1 MIVFFYWQKAKL
13 RLCSALMTKFIENR
27 VLKMKIDAKNRSRR
41 LRKKLRVDEF
51 KELGFDIAWQLK
63 EDINADELDA
73 FIDKF
78 FAEVIEPNE
87 LGFGGEGDH
96 LWHGL
101 ICTQKLG
108 KCTEEHRQLVEKW
121 LKENGATAVSVSEL
135 YDVWWAE

>member
-1 MIVFFYWQKAKL
+1 MPL
-13 RLCSALMTKFIENR
+13 LLIEG
-27 VLKMKIDAKNRSRR
+27 LKMKFDAQNRSQR

-51 KELGFDIAWQLK
+51 KELGFDVAWKLN
-63 EDINADELDA
+63 EDITSDELDA

-78 FAEVIEPNE
+78 FNEVIQPSG
-87 LGFGGEGDH
+87 LGFGGEGDT

-108 KCTEEHRQLVEKW
+108 SCTDENRTAVEKW
-121 LKENGATAVSVSEL
+121 LTDNGAKSVAVSEL

>member
-1 MIVFFYWQKAKL
+1 
-13 RLCSALMTKFIENR
+13 
-27 VLKMKIDAKNRSRR
+27 MKVDAKNRSQR

-51 KELGFDIAWQLK
+51 KELGFDVAWQLN
-63 EDINADELDA
+63 ENITSDEIDV

-78 FAEVIEPNE
+78 FNEVIQPNG
-87 LGFGGEGDH
+87 LGFGGEGDS

-108 KCTEEHRQLVEKW
+108 LCTDEHRATVEKW
-121 LKENGATAVSVSEL
+121 LMDNGAKAVSVSEL

>member
-1 MIVFFYWQKAKL
+1 MKL
-13 RLCSALMTKFIENR
+13 
-27 VLKMKIDAKNRSRR
+27 DAKNRSRR

-51 KELGFDIAWQLK
+51 KELGFDVAWQLDD
-63 EDINADELDA
+63 DITSDELDA

-78 FAEVIEPNE
+78 FAEVIQKNG
-87 LGFGGEGDH
+87 LGYGGEGDT

-108 KCTEEHRQLVEKW
+108 SCTEEHRKAVENW
-121 LKENGATAVSVSEL
+121 LTDNGAKQVAVSEL

>member
-1 MIVFFYWQKAKL
+1 MKL
-13 RLCSALMTKFIENR
+13 E
-27 VLKMKIDAKNRSRR
+27 AKNRSRR

-51 KELGFDIAWQLK
+51 KELGFDVAWQLDEK
-63 EDINADELDA
+63 ITSEELDS

-78 FAEVIEPNE
+78 FAQVIQANG
-87 LGFGGEGDH
+87 LGFGGEGDS

-108 KCTEEHRQLVEKW
+108 SCTEEHRAAVEKW
-121 LKENGATAVSVSEL
+121 LTDNGAKAVSVSEL